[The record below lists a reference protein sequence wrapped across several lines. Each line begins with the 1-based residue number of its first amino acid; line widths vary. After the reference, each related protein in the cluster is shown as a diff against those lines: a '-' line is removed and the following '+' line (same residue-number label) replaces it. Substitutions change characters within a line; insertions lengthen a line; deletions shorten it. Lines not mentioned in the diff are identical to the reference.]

1 MCLEDYVYKEG
12 NSMFEVKRYLYDL
25 EKKNVKLEN
34 EVKWLRKW
42 LGSLKL
48 KVVEMEKEKDNEMIE
63 IKREKV
69 FFEKDLKN
77 IKEVLDVI
85 KEKLK
90 ICEEEKGWYVK
101 ELNVICR

>member
-1 MCLEDYVYKEG
+1 
-12 NSMFEVKRYLYDL
+12 
-25 EKKNVKLEN
+25 
-34 EVKWLRKW
+34 
-42 LGSLKL
+42 
-48 KVVEMEKEKDNEMIE
+48 MEKEKDNEMIE

-90 ICEEEKGWYVK
+90 ICEEEKG
-101 ELNVICR
+101 